1 MFRYYLLKVI
11 RLSIAFSLISANTSN
26 AADTYIG
33 HGVLTAASQIST
45 KKILDYENIAS
56 IIQDDFDRSRFYS
69 IMSIEIQRRI
79 KELDNKFEQKK
90 IFYIDKINMFE
101 EDLNLPR
108 YVKNLPEADMSKLPI
123 LENKLIFSNSYSLNK
138 KNVEEVSKVY
148 RKKLI
153 IYRKVLKNYRNY
165 FIALDK
171 LYYCISAPD
180 FQDNIITYN
189 QVIQHLF
196 N

>member
-11 RLSIAFSLISANTSN
+11 RLYIAFSLISANASK
-26 AADTYIG
+26 AEDFYIG
-33 HGVLTAASQIST
+33 HGVLKASSQIST

-56 IIQDDFDRSRFYS
+56 IMPDDYDRSRFYS

-90 IFYIDKINMFE
+90 IFYIDKISMFE

-108 YVKNLPEADMSKLPI
+108 YVKNLPEADISDLPV
-123 LENKLIFSNSYSLNK
+123 LENKLILSNSYSLNK

-148 RKKLI
+148 I
-153 IYRKVLKNYRNY
+153 KN
-165 FIALDK
+165 
-171 LYYCISAPD
+171 
-180 FQDNIITYN
+180 
-189 QVIQHLF
+189 
-196 N
+196 